1 MSAGFL
7 DFFSKTCVCVCV
19 FKGKLTEIKLK
30 LEYEKNSKRAKVVS
44 SASLLYKILTC

>member
-7 DFFSKTCVCVCV
+7 DFFFSKKCVCV

-30 LEYEKNSKRAKVVS
+30 LKYEKKSQRAKVVS